1 MQLSP
6 GLNRGAIFSLQG
18 VEQPA
23 RGAGKVLG
31 NHNGGYYG
39 PLRDAWDTCSNGF
52 DYGIC
57 QIRIHSEHRDTISLP
72 RLSKYTPMAAIT
84 AWIDKDRHRQHV
96 RLVVQKRGT

>member
-1 MQLSP
+1 MKQGSPATEPPFPSLNGPSVQLSP

-39 PLRDAWDTCSNGF
+39 PLPDA
-52 DYGIC
+52 
-57 QIRIHSEHRDTISLP
+57 
-72 RLSKYTPMAAIT
+72 
-84 AWIDKDRHRQHV
+84 
-96 RLVVQKRGT
+96 